1 MGHLVVFNTW
11 GYIVTFGVF
20 QAYYESTLGV
30 SASENAPTKK
40 MRNTC
45 TDPTHEIA
53 DAETPSV
60 DS

>member
-30 SASENAPTKK
+30 SASAISWVGCHEDPDELQKHPDTKDRVK
-40 MRNTC
+40 EAR
-45 TDPTHEIA
+45 
-53 DAETPSV
+53 V
-60 DS
+60 